1 VTARTTAFG
10 ERHSIDWLTY
20 NPLQMLQYH
29 RMALADAPAVV
40 TAVLETFPERR
51 SIADVG
57 CGSGAF
63 AAEFQRRGRSVVACE
78 HAVGGRLVARLQ
90 RVEVSR
96 FDLDRVPPAT
106 LLGDLQLAYC
116 FEVAEHCTPAQ
127 GERLVE
133 FLANLAPVVVFS
145 AAQPGQGGLGHINEQ
160 DPGYWIDAFG
170 RHGAV
175 LAESETE
182 NLRQKFAGAGLEAPW
197 FAANALVFL
206 APTEAAATAASVEYG
221 ASE

>member
-10 ERHSIDWLTY
+10 ERHGIDWLTY

-40 TAVLETFPERR
+40 AAVLETFPDTRR
-51 SIADVG
+51 IADVG

-63 AAEFQRRGRSVVACE
+63 AAEFQRRGLSVAACE

-90 RVEVSR
+90 GVEVSR

-106 LLGDLQLAYC
+106 LPGDLQLAYC

-133 FLANLAPVVVFS
+133 FLANIAPVVVFS

-160 DPGYWIDAFG
+160 DPGYWINAFG
-170 RHGAV
+170 QHGAV

-182 NLRQKFAGAGLEAPW
+182 SLRQRFAEAGLEAPW
-197 FAANALVFL
+197 FAANALVFFGL
-206 APTEAAATAASVEYG
+206 AEAVAMGASVEHG
-221 ASE
+221 AAE